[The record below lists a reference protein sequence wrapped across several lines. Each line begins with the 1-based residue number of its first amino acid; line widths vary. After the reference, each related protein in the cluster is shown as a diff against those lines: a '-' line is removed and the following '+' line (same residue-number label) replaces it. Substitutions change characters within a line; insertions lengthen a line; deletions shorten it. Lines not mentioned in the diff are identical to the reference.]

1 MMIPWAAIGQLV
13 LGLINLLV
21 KKHERKQAL
30 KKQMYEFIK
39 KHDAQAQENTKL
51 RAKYDELLKKLQ
63 DQ

>member
-1 MMIPWAAIGQLV
+1 MIPWAVIGQLV
-13 LGLINLLV
+13 LGLINLFV

-51 RAKYDELLKKLQ
+51 RAKYDDLLEKLKTE
-63 DQ
+63 